1 MQNTTLQKATARSYT
16 NLIFTALYKQVTR
29 HIKISHLII
38 FLFAYTAT
46 SKLTAVTAFKEA
58 MFKSPVLHSYIN
70 VLAYAIPIS
79 EIIVCFLLLFNKT
92 KKAGYYFSLFL
103 FIAFT
108 GYIIYILK
116 AYPHNLP
123 CVCGGVIS
131 LMSWKQHL
139 LFNFFFIAITAR
151 AIYLS
156 RGQQTKKVQAAYK
169 N

>member
-103 FIAFT
+103 FVAFT
-108 GYIIYILK
+108 GYVIYILK

-131 LMSWKQHL
+131 LLSWKQHL
-139 LFNFFFIAITAR
+139 LFNFFFTAITAR

-156 RGQQTKKVQAAYK
+156 RGHQAKKVQATYK